1 MAAAS
6 ARCLFIVIELLGD
19 NGIKVTDLAT
29 WDSASE
35 SIYCQAAEDHL
46 FEEALEE
53 EEAQGVPAAVVADCR
68 RQGVRWT
75 SPWEALEEVVV
86 DSQYS
91 LVEHMADSR

>member
-1 MAAAS
+1 M
-6 ARCLFIVIELLGD
+6 ELLGD
-19 NGIKVTDLAT
+19 NGMKVTDLAT
-29 WDSASE
+29 RDSASE

-53 EEAQGVPAAVVADCR
+53 EEEAQGVPAAVVADYR

-75 SPWEALEEVVV
+75 SPWEALEEEVVH
-86 DSQYS
+86 SQYN